1 MNRWHTTTGHGL
13 LDMYRCET
21 GPLDSDEGR
30 RLKISGDCRFRDSAF
45 NHSSDIRKGA
55 PGKYRGTSLSTTIPG
70 TSRLFRGVAL
80 LREPC
85 PPSQASF
92 YSGSSLINRF
102 SVLPPPS

>member
-45 NHSSDIRKGA
+45 NHSSDIRKGR
-55 PGKYRGTSLSTTIPG
+55 PENIVEPVCQQ
-70 TSRLFRGVAL
+70 LFPAQVA
-80 LREPC
+80 
-85 PPSQASF
+85 F
-92 YSGSSLINRF
+92 SGG
-102 SVLPPPS
+102 